1 MHFPAFTLGSI
12 FPGDRHQRPLV
23 SLSKARA
30 NVPASHSTVWLT
42 CPLDRHVFC
51 GPQPRLEQRLT
62 RRQHSV
68 CVSYPLYSQ
77 THTTTTLSVCI
88 ISTVFTDSHDDN
100 TQCVYI
106 VSTVFTDSHDD
117 NTQCVY
123 HTTIPWPSSSPF
135 TAYLG
140 RGSRLASMLLSVL
153 FSFPFPLTFL
163 QRLSPS
169 NAPSTLVVLSYLP
182 ILPNRPTTSHCD
194 SPLKP
199 TNYIAL

>member
-1 MHFPAFTLGSI
+1 MSTGPPRVLWSTTSSRTKTHTTTTLSVCI
-12 FPGDRHQRPLV
+12 I
-23 SLSKARA
+23 
-30 NVPASHSTVWLT
+30 STVFT
-42 CPLDRHVFC
+42 DSHDDNTQCVYHIHC
-51 GPQPRLEQRLT
+51 IHRLT
-62 RRQHSV
+62 RRQHSM